1 MSCCIHS
8 DDSPAIQVYSMHLI
22 QLRRCVLECLLLSYL
37 GGVQCYFLGHHALTV
52 FCIMGVTA
60 KGAYEK
66 HMHQIIEMMST

>member
-1 MSCCIHS
+1 M
-8 DDSPAIQVYSMHLI
+8 
-22 QLRRCVLECLLLSYL
+22 SYL

-66 HMHQIIEMMST
+66 HMHQIIEMTST